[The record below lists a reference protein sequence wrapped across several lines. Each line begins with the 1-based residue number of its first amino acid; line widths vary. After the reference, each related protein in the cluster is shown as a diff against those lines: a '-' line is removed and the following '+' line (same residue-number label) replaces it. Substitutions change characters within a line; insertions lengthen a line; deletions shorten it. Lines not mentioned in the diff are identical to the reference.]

1 MNSLKNRLLKLETA
15 KKPDICLAHYVP
27 KVDGENWDE
36 KCTRYR
42 LKLGLKKNEIVF
54 LSYPEDLEA

>member
-1 MNSLKNRLLKLETA
+1 MNLKTRLLKLETA
-15 KKPDICLAHYVP
+15 KKPDICLVHYVP

-36 KCTRYR
+36 ECTRYR

-54 LSYPEDLEA
+54 LSYAEDLEA

>member
-1 MNSLKNRLLKLETA
+1 MNLKTRLFKLEQV
-15 KKPDICLAHYVP
+15 KKTDICLVHYLP

-36 KCTRYR
+36 ECTRYR